1 MVMWNDRGHV
11 LFAFK
16 SNIFIFLTNDEKHI
30 KIGDLGVARSFRD
43 DTKSLLSTQIG
54 TLKYM
59 SPEMRAEKA
68 YSYNTDVWWDNE

>member
-1 MVMWNDRGHV
+1 
-11 LFAFK
+11 LFLFQTLLVYFIYFK
-16 SNIFIFLTNDEKHI
+16 RNIFLTNDEKHI
-30 KIGDLGVARSFRD
+30 KIGDLGLARSLSNG
-43 DTKSLLSTQIG
+43 TASLLSTQIG